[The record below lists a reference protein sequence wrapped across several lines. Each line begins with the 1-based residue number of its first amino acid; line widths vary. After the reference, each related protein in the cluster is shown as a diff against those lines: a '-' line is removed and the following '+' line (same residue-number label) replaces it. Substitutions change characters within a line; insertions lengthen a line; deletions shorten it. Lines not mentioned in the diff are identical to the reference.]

1 MTRRQLEDYLQDIL
15 DAIRLWRQRF
25 AIAAIEQF
33 TSSIEFSTFSQ
44 HLERYLASA
53 PLTRMAIP

>member
-25 AIAAIEQF
+25 AIAALEQF
-33 TSSIEFSTFSQ
+33 TYVVVCRTSRE
-44 HLERYLASA
+44 ENKRN
-53 PLTRMAIP
+53 